1 VNGRG
6 PGRLPGDPRSGDRD
20 FGAAGGFVDDVFFWI
35 RNRERSA
42 ELEDD
47 RLGRLGRGID
57 RRRRPVPPVGR
68 LRSILRRLAGGRGR
82 GPA

>member
-1 VNGRG
+1 VSRRG

-20 FGAAGGFVDDVFFWI
+20 FGAAGGFVDDAFYWI

-47 RLGRLGRGID
+47 RLGRLGHAVD
-57 RRRRPVPPVGR
+57 RRRLPVPRVGR
-68 LRSILRRLAGGRGR
+68 LRSILRRLTGGRGR
-82 GPA
+82 GTA

>member
-1 VNGRG
+1 MTRGG

-35 RNRERSA
+35 RDRERSA

-47 RLGRLGRGID
+47 RLGRLGHGIA
-57 RRRRPVPPVGR
+57 RRRRPEPPVGR
-68 LRSILRRLAGGRGR
+68 VRSILQRMSGGRGR
-82 GPA
+82 GSA

>member
-1 VNGRG
+1 VSRQR
-6 PGRLPGDPRSGDRD
+6 PGRLPGDPRAGDRD

-47 RLGRLGRGID
+47 RLGRLGHPVVGS
-57 RRRRPVPPVGR
+57 RRPGAAVGR
-68 LRSILRRLAGGRGR
+68 IRTILRRLTNRVHRGSS
-82 GPA
+82 